1 LKGRR
6 EGFEKEMAAVAQIQK
21 EIKIDPFFLSL
32 VGRTYARAG
41 RTEEAFL
48 QLKELESRLG
58 DLLAASGLTRSN
70 QSDQAALH
78 LLKGEVELAE
88 KKYEEAVNSFHL
100 AAGLG
105 RSNVEEN
112 LAFAF
117 LQKGDLDKAIES
129 YLEFLKAEP
138 LGYEPQ
144 ESWILAHFELGKLY
158 LQQGRPDEARKYFE
172 RFLDIWK
179 DADPDLAPLIDA
191 RKRLALLNDSR

>member
-1 LKGRR
+1 
-6 EGFEKEMAAVAQIQK
+6 MVVI
-21 EIKIDPFFLSL
+21 
-32 VGRTYARAG
+32 
-41 RTEEAFL
+41 
-48 QLKELESRLG
+48 
-58 DLLAASGLTRSN
+58 
-70 QSDQAALH
+70 
-78 LLKGEVELAE
+78 
-88 KKYEEAVNSFHL
+88 L

-105 RSNVEEN
+105 KSDVGES

-144 ESWILAHFELGKLY
+144 ESWILAHYELGKLY
-158 LQQGRPDEARKYFE
+158 QHQGRLDEARKYFE

-179 DADPDLAPLIDA
+179 DGDPDLPPLVEA